1 MTRILFTG
9 GGGAAAEAIFRL
21 LGARYDLHFADG
33 DRDAIA
39 PTIPPERRH
48 SVAMA
53 RDDHFV
59 ENVAAL
65 VTQLRIDVVVPGV
78 DEELVKLAEAA
89 ARLAPARL
97 LLPSADFVALHLDK
111 LASMRALAAH
121 GLSHPRTVPIRDA
134 ASLPAPFIAKPAS
147 GRGSR
152 GVEKLRAHDDVP
164 AYLTLYRSA
173 PDKVIAQELIEGQEY
188 TVFVAADDAGRLRA
202 VVPVKVG
209 SKKGVTIAAE
219 TEAHPDVIAYARDFQ
234 TAFGARGVYNI
245 QLMLKDGVC
254 YPFEINPRVST
265 TFCLVLAEG
274 YDPFADL
281 AAPHAGEVYTPRRRV
296 TLRRNWFNHFG
307 GDFSPA

>member
-1 MTRILFTG
+1 MKRILFTG

-21 LGARYDLHFADG
+21 LGDRYDLHFADG

-39 PTIPPERRH
+39 PTIPPARRH
-48 SVAMA
+48 RAPLA
-53 RDDHFV
+53 RDPAFV
-59 ENVAAL
+59 EGMAAL
-65 VTQLRIDVVVPGV
+65 ARELKIDVIVPGV
-78 DEELVKLAEAA
+78 DEELVALAENA

-97 LLPSADFVALHLDK
+97 LLPSAEFVALHLDK

-121 GLSHPRTVPIRDA
+121 GLSHPQTVPIADA
-134 ASLPAPFIAKPAS
+134 ASVDAPFIAKPRS

-152 GVEKLRAHDDVP
+152 GVEKLQAHDEIP
-164 AYLTLYRSA
+164 AYLKLYRRKA
-173 PDKVIAQELIEGQEY
+173 DEVIAQALVAGQEY
-188 TVFVAADDAGRLRA
+188 TVFVAADDQARLRA

-219 TEAHPDVIAYARDFQ
+219 TEAHAGVIAYAKAFQ
-234 TAFGARGVYNI
+234 QAFGARGVYNI

-281 AAPHAGEVYTPRRRV
+281 TAAFGGEPYVPRRRV

-307 GDFSPA
+307 GDLPPA